1 MSTLSSLT
9 PAALAEIP
17 PSILDTYPALAPP
30 AGVEPNFVNPEDRGY
45 ILNSVATVLFCLM
58 VCLFANR
65 IYTRLFIIRK
75 ATWDDRECVAEYL
88 GKMTDNGAK

>member
-1 MSTLSSLT
+1 MATSLT
-9 PAALAEIP
+9 PAALAQTP
-17 PSILDTYPALAPP
+17 KSVLDTYPALEPP

-75 ATWDDRECVAEYL
+75 FAWDDRECAAEYV
-88 GKMTDNGAK
+88 GKFET